1 MVHVAREPGV
11 RPLEAAGRAAENG
24 CAPVHVLVV
33 EDDANARSLYT
44 RYLSQGPLLVSDGVH
59 AVVRAAASG
68 EEALAL
74 AAAGASGEG
83 RIAYAVVDFRLKGG
97 MDGIDTIR
105 GLWEIDGETQCAL
118 VTGVGASVEDEIEG
132 RLREEM
138 PDHWDYLAKPFT
150 GFELRAR
157 VRRGV
162 VTWLAR
168 QAKGRHEMES
178 RELASALRD
187 LERAQAQLLQQE
199 KMASIGQLA
208 AGVAHELNNPIGYV
222 HSNLGTLGRYFDKIR
237 EVIDAYEARLV
248 PGAAPPAET
257 LDALRKRLKLS
268 FVLEDLPNLLKESLE
283 GTERVRKI
291 VSDLKVFSHPAESD
305 PKYADLV
312 EGLKSTLNI
321 VWNEL
326 KYKAEV
332 KTEFG
337 ELPPVRCVAG
347 QINQVFMN
355 LLVNAGQAISNG
367 GVITL
372 RAHAEGDQAV
382 LEIADNGC
390 GIPRENLRRVF
401 DPFFTTKP
409 VGKGTGL
416 GLAISLDIVRK
427 HGGTLEVASEVGKGT
442 CFTIRLPVDG
452 KAAKDA

>member
-1 MVHVAREPGV
+1 MVHV
-11 RPLEAAGRAAENG
+11 PLESGVQLLEGGRAAQE
-24 CAPVHVLVV
+24 AARPPVHVLIV
-33 EDDANARSLYT
+33 EDDSNARTLYA
-44 RYLSQGPLLVSDGVH
+44 RYLSRGPLLASEGVDAIVH
-59 AVVRAAASG
+59 PAASG
-68 EEALAL
+68 EEALAI
-74 AAAGASGEG
+74 AASGASGAG
-83 RIAYAVVDFRLKGG
+83 RIAYAVVDFRLTGG

-105 GLWEIDGETQCAL
+105 GLWEIDGETHCAL

-132 RLREEM
+132 RLKEEM
-138 PDHWDYLAKPFT
+138 LDHWDYLAKPFT
-150 GFELRAR
+150 AFELRTR

-162 VTWLAR
+162 ATWLAR
-168 QAKGRHEMES
+168 QAKGRREMQNRALE
-178 RELASALRD
+178 SALRD

-222 HSNLGTLGRYFDKIR
+222 HSNLGTLGRYFEKIQ
-237 EVIDAYEARLV
+237 EMLAAYELRLK
-248 PGAAPPAET
+248 PGAAPAREA
-257 LDALRKRLKLS
+257 LEALRKRLKIE
-268 FVLEDLPNLLKESLE
+268 FVLEDLPSLLKESLE

-305 PKYADLV
+305 PKYSDLT

-326 KYKAEV
+326 KYKAELR
-332 KTEFG
+332 TEFG
-337 ELPPVRCVAG
+337 ELPPVRCVEG

-355 LLVNAGQAISNG
+355 LLVNAGQAIVAG

-372 RAHAEGDQAV
+372 RTRVEGAMAV
-382 LEIADNGC
+382 FEFADNGC
-390 GIPRENLRRVF
+390 GIPPENLHRIF

-416 GLAISLDIVRK
+416 GLAISLDIARK
-427 HGGTLEVASEVGKGT
+427 HGGTLDVVSELGKGT

-452 KAAKDA
+452 TGGKDA